1 MYLRFHQKSNSKK
14 QNKNKNKKQKQN
26 KTETEGNVEGSTIAE
41 KIPKLH

>member
-26 KTETEGNVEGSTIAE
+26 KTETEGNVEGSTIAD
-41 KIPKLH
+41 KILKLR